1 MTLELQTAFAEH
13 RSALLR
19 HCYRMLGSYAE
30 AEDLV
35 QETFERAWLAREG
48 YRGEA
53 SPKRWLFTIATNACL
68 NALARRRP
76 RSLPELDEAPID
88 SGAAFALP
96 AQEPERFITPASDA
110 RLFPGPE
117 EQSEARE
124 SVALAFVALLSRVP
138 PRQRAALL
146 LKDVLGWSA
155 EEIATALELTLPSV
169 NSALQRARAAV
180 AEPAQAH
187 QPPSEHTLGRFVH
200 AWESRDLD
208 ALVGLLRRDI
218 TLSMPPWPI
227 WLRGVTSV
235 VAFFESPRFRG
246 FWAGGVRLLP
256 TRANARPAF
265 AFYRRVETGWLE
277 PHSLMV
283 ASFDGEQASGL
294 TVFVGR
300 EFPLQMGLP
309 EKIDVAE

>member
-1 MTLELQTAFAEH
+1 VSIDLQAAFAEH

-35 QETFERAWLAREG
+35 QDAFERAWQARDG

-53 SPKRWLFTIATNACL
+53 SPRRWLFTIATNACL

-76 RSLPELDEAPID
+76 RSLPELEA
-88 SGAAFALP
+88 AAAAPHFELP
-96 AQEPERFITPASDA
+96 AREPERFITPAADA

-124 SVALAFVALLSRVP
+124 TLTLAFVALLSRVP

-155 EEIATALELTLPSV
+155 EEIATALEMTLPAV
-169 NSALQRARAAV
+169 NSALQRARETIARPTPAH
-180 AEPAQAH
+180 AEP
-187 QPPSEHTLGRFVH
+187 PSSTLQSFVQ
-200 AWESRDLD
+200 AWETRDLD
-208 ALVGLLRRDI
+208 ALVGLLRADI
-218 TLSMPPWPI
+218 TLSMPPWAV
-227 WLRGVTSV
+227 WLRGVDDV
-235 VAFFESPRFRG
+235 VSFFQSPRFSV
-246 FWAGGVRLLP
+246 FWSGGVRLLP
-256 TRANARPAF
+256 TRANTRPAF
-265 AFYRRVETGWLE
+265 GFYRRAGGGLFE

-283 ASFDGEQASGL
+283 ASFVDSRAAGL
-294 TVFVGR
+294 TVFVGND
-300 EFPLQMGLP
+300 FPAQLGLP
-309 EKIDVAE
+309 AKIEAAL